1 MYPEAREESW
11 ESRRGVL
18 DVNAES
24 SPGSLLHCT
33 FWVLLQRLGL
43 LGREAKP
50 RNCSF
55 NKHQGLWARTEF
67 RNTGEKPGR
76 IPSVI
81 GMGERCTCSNTGGT
95 GRGERERVQGHCE
108 IHLSALEDGCS
119 FCPRKRIFWKSQAT
133 AWGGWGGGRG
143 RYLLHC

>member
-1 MYPEAREESW
+1 M
-11 ESRRGVL
+11 

-67 RNTGEKPGR
+67 RNTGEKPGSFYHTKCDR
-76 IPSVI
+76 
-81 GMGERCTCSNTGGT
+81 N
-95 GRGERERVQGHCE
+95 GRKMYVC
-108 IHLSALEDGCS
+108 
-119 FCPRKRIFWKSQAT
+119 
-133 AWGGWGGGRG
+133 
-143 RYLLHC
+143 

>member
-1 MYPEAREESW
+1 M
-11 ESRRGVL
+11 

-95 GRGERERVQGHCE
+95 GRGEENV
-108 IHLSALEDGCS
+108 S
-119 FCPRKRIFWKSQAT
+119 KAT
-133 AWGGWGGGRG
+133 AKSTYLHLKMDVVFVPEREYSGRARQLLGEGGGRKG
-143 RYLLHC
+143 EVPPALLSGKGPNLS